1 MPKSPV
7 ARMRI
12 EHKSDTSGFF
22 VGNGF
27 SVHVLSD
34 YIEVVYNDAIIT
46 ARKVCDSTITLLE
59 RGAKYRTD
67 IREVAEA
74 EVTVLYHKDKLMV
87 SEVAHPNDGPS
98 CITIIVDKLQPL
110 NNLYVNTESR

>member
-1 MPKSPV
+1 MSKSHA

-27 SVHVLSD
+27 SVQFLSD
-34 YIEVVYNDAIIT
+34 FVEIVFNEETLVAN
-46 ARKVCDSTITLLE
+46 RVCDGAVTLLE
-59 RGAKYRTD
+59 RGAKYKTD
-67 IREVAEA
+67 IREIADA

-87 SEVAHPNDGPS
+87 SEATHPNGAS
-98 CITIIVDKLQPL
+98 CITIIIDKLQPL